1 MTGSSPSGTLGEME
15 EEGKELIRE
24 IEALP
29 KQGRRRLYTADLR
42 RRGVAFV
49 EKRIAAGGSE
59 SKASVEVE
67 IHQATITDWRG
78 GKKRT
83 ATKATKATKRIRPVE
98 VVEPAKKSGPVLV
111 LGGARVEGLT
121 LADVLVLVKG
131 LR

>member
-1 MTGSSPSGTLGEME
+1 ME
-15 EEGKELIRE
+15 EEGKALFRE

-29 KQGRRRLYTADLR
+29 KQGRRRLYTASLR
-42 RRGVAFV
+42 RRVIAFV
-49 EKRIAAGGSE
+49 EKRIADGGSE
-59 SKASVEVE
+59 SKASAEVG
-67 IHQATITDWRG
+67 IHQATITGWRG
-78 GKKRT
+78 GKKQDP
-83 ATKATKATKRIRPVE
+83 KKATKRVRPVE